1 VSAPE
6 KLMKGNTVSLTE
18 TDFSVSYE
26 NLISLNFYSSMSQVA
41 YFAKGCPID
50 LLTNGTVLE
59 ARGLTS
65 IRKISSSLTVN
76 CMFINPF
83 TLSSLARIY
92 PLFFQSS
99 QHIRSQVLWWQNTS
113 AVSRINPSVFHMFYD
128 SSHFRV
134 SSVTQ

>member
-1 VSAPE
+1 MSAPE

-18 TDFSVSYE
+18 TDSGVSYE
-26 NLISLNFYSSMSQVA
+26 NPISLNFCPSMSQVA

-65 IRKISSSLTVN
+65 IRKISSSLTAN

-83 TLSSLARIY
+83 TRSSLARIF
-92 PLFFQSS
+92 PCSS
-99 QHIRSQVLWWQNTS
+99 NLRNTS
-113 AVSRINPSVFHMFYD
+113 EVRFFGGRIQALSPE
-128 SSHFRV
+128 
-134 SSVTQ
+134 